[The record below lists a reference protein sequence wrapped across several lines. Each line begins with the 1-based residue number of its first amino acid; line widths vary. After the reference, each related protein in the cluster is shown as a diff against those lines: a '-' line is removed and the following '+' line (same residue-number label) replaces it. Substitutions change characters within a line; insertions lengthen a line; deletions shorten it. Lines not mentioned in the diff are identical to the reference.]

1 MKNKKAQLV
10 EPESVLGIPLSSGE
24 YWMSELEHGGGTNI
38 ARHSHADFV
47 QLIFITEGCASF
59 CFEDRI
65 IIGAKGSVVFIP
77 KRAEHWIQMSRKT
90 VLRTLSLFSYDK
102 YLARNDTPY
111 QFSISPLLKALSDEI
126 VKMENKPP
134 VSEEQKR
141 LYQVFID
148 QLNGAVH
155 QEKAVMLPQDPRVKK
170 ALYILSD
177 HDNLSVT
184 LAQICQKIGVG
195 ERTLTRLFIE
205 TTGMTFSE
213 NKRRLQMEYATLLI
227 KDGMPIVHVA
237 LQTGYDT
244 QSGFIH
250 AFKNHVG
257 MSPLQY
263 KKQVLA

>member
-1 MKNKKAQLV
+1 MNIV
-10 EPESVLGIPLSSGE
+10 EPESVLGIPFDRSE
-24 YWMSELEHGGGTNI
+24 YWISELEHGGGTRI
-38 ARHSHADFV
+38 TRHSHADFV
-47 QLIFITEGCASF
+47 QLIFIIEGCASF

-65 IIGAKGSVVFIP
+65 IIGSKGNAVFIP
-77 KRAEHWIQMSRKT
+77 KRAEHWIQVSRKT

-102 YLARNDTPY
+102 YIAQSDTPY
-111 QFSISPLLKALSDEI
+111 QFSVSPLLGALSDKI
-126 VKMENKPP
+126 VQMENKTP
-134 VSEEQKR
+134 SSAEEDR

-148 QLNGAVH
+148 QLNGAVR
-155 QEKAVMLPQDPRVKK
+155 QEKAVLLPQDKRVKK

-177 HDNLSVT
+177 HDNLAVT
-184 LAQICQKIGVG
+184 LAQICHKIGVG

-213 NKRRLQMEYATLLI
+213 NKRRLQMEYAILLI
-227 KDGMPIVHVA
+227 KDGMSIVQVA

-250 AFKNHVG
+250 AFKNHTG

-263 KKQVLA
+263 KKQVLSPR